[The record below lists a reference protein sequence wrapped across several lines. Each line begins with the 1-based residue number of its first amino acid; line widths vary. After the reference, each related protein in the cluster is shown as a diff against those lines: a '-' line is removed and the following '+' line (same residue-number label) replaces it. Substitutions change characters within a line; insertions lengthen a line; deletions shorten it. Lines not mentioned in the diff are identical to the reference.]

1 MHQVTPKVFCIGES
15 KFDPGAVQE
24 YFDHI
29 GTDWEWDEGISDSEA
44 LSEIMGRLCYR
55 SWEPGMNPNVTKVRK
70 GNEKYLGHII
80 DVGHGSVL
88 EHPVSHWI
96 LADVSRIFTHEFVRH
111 RAGMAFSQE
120 SLRFVR
126 LTDLGLWLPPEMEAD
141 PYLAAMFKSKWESD
155 EQFQLDVAAYLKL
168 DDKPFAEKKKWT
180 SRMRR
185 GAPEGLA
192 TTIGVSMN
200 MRSLRHIAFMRTHE
214 SAEEEIRLVVD
225 EIMKIAVA
233 RWPNFFS
240 DFERV
245 EVEGIGEWRTEHPKV

>member
-1 MHQVTPKVFCIGES
+1 MRHITPKVFCIGES

-24 YFDHI
+24 YFDYI

-44 LSEIMGRLCYR
+44 LSEVMGRLCYR
-55 SWEPGMNPNVTKVRK
+55 SWEPGMNPNVKKIRK
-70 GNEKYLGHII
+70 GNDNYLGHII

-126 LTDLGLWLPPEMEAD
+126 LTDLGLWLPDEMKAD
-141 PYLAAMFKSKWESD
+141 PHLVEMFTKKWEYD
-155 EQFQLDVAAYLKL
+155 EQFQLDLAEYLDL
-168 DDKPFAEKKKWT
+168 DNKPFSEKKKWT

-185 GAPEGLA
+185 GAPEGTA

-200 MRSLRHIAFMRTHE
+200 IRSLRHIGFMRTNE
-214 SAEEEIRLVVD
+214 GAEEEIRLVVD
-225 EIMKIAVA
+225 EIMQIAVA

-245 EVEGIGEWRTEHPKV
+245 EIDGIGEWRTEHPKV